1 MNSQGIRLSY
11 CHLVCQTR
19 IGQTS
24 TWDLQFFRSREFPQS
39 AQYGSTNLG
48 VSLLRVRIT
57 WPPPPW
63 NSTCSNWAF
72 LIHLGKTLRIL
83 FPTHNFINCKT
94 PKIGRDRPPSK
105 VKLCCYLLWKYACGT
120 SKLMHE
126 CVFRHC
132 VSPYCILRAVFPLS
146 LAMVVDI
153 IFWKVNWGK
162 LIRGRTSSQ
171 KMSRYTNFLLQIVH
185 KKNWPIWQLESSG
198 YYHHDEWQNV
208 GKPV

>member
-24 TWDLQFFRSREFPQS
+24 TWDLQFLEVGNFRSQPNMEVLTS
-39 AQYGSTNLG
+39 VWVCWECASLG
-48 VSLLRVRIT
+48 HRHLGTARVQ
-57 WPPPPW
+57 
-63 NSTCSNWAF
+63 NWAF

-83 FPTHNFINCKT
+83 FPTLNFINCKT

-105 VKLCCYLLWKYACGT
+105 VKLCCHLLWKYACGT

-198 YYHHDEWQNV
+198 YYHHDEWQSV